1 VSEILKIKDLRT
13 YFYIEN
19 GIIKAVDDVNFSL
32 EQGKTLGI
40 VGESGCGKTVTALSI
55 LRLIQSPPGK
65 IVNGKI
71 IYKDTDILNLPLDKM
86 TQIRGNKISMIFQ
99 EPMTSLNPVFKIGF
113 QINEAIILHQKLSK
127 KNARTKTIE
136 MLTHVGIPEP
146 ERVFDQYPHQLSG
159 GMRQRSMIAMAL
171 SCKPDILIA
180 DEPTTSLDVTIQAQ
194 ILDLLEKLQKELNMS
209 IILITHDFGVIA
221 ETADDVIVMYA
232 GKIVEKASSLK
243 IFNDP
248 LHPYTKALHMS
259 RPKFDITR
267 TKSHRLSTIK
277 GTVPDL
283 LCLPKGCSFQDR
295 CVFVFDK
302 CKSVEP
308 DLIEIADNHCARCH
322 LYVY

>member
-1 VSEILKIKDLRT
+1 MNEILNIEDLRT

-19 GIIKAVDDVNFSL
+19 GIIKAVDDVSFSL

-55 LRLIQSPPGK
+55 LRLIQFPPGK

-127 KNARTKTIE
+127 KDARTKTIE

-146 ERVFDQYPHQLSG
+146 ERMFDQYPHQLSG

-180 DEPTTSLDVTIQAQ
+180 DEPTTALDVTIQAQ

-232 GKIVEKASSLK
+232 GKIVEKAPSSK
-243 IFNDP
+243 IFDDP

-259 RPKFDITR
+259 RPKFDVTR
-267 TKSHRLSTIK
+267 TKSHRLNTIQ
-277 GTVPDL
+277 GTVPNL
-283 LCLPKGCSFQDR
+283 LYLPKGCAFQDR
-295 CVFVFDK
+295 CSFVFDK
-302 CKSVEP
+302 CRSIEP
-308 DLIEIADNHCARCH
+308 DLIKIADNRCARCH
-322 LYVY
+322 LYEY